1 MKSQWLMVAVV
12 AALLT
17 GCDKPPREP
26 IEEPTQPAAEGHL
39 LQGHQDAL
47 DKAKA
52 VQGGVDDAAQQQQQ
66 ALKEAG
72 GQS

>member
-1 MKSQWLMVAVV
+1 MA
-12 AALLT
+12 
-17 GCDKPPREP
+17 EP
-26 IEEPTQPAAEGHL
+26 AQPAAEGHL

-52 VQGGVDDAAQQQQQ
+52 VQGVVDDAAQQQQQ

>member
-1 MKSQWLMVAVV
+1 MKSTWLIAAV
-12 AALLT
+12 AATLLT
-17 GCDKPPREP
+17 GCDKPPHQPVQEP
-26 IEEPTQPAAEGHL
+26 VAEGHL

-52 VQGGVDDAAQQQQQ
+52 VQGVVDDAAQQQQQ

-72 GQS
+72 G

>member
-1 MKSQWLMVAVV
+1 MKSRWLMAAVV
-12 AALLT
+12 VASLA
-17 GCDKPPREP
+17 GCDRPPHEP
-26 IEEPTQPAAEGHL
+26 IEEPAQPAAEGHL

-52 VQGGVDDAAQQQQQ
+52 VQGVVNDATQQQQQ